1 MLIKIDC
8 RETKL
13 FQLCTALGDE
23 TKPVTLVSASLPLGD
38 VIICDDAGNEKVIIE
53 RKSLNDLASS
63 IRDGRYTEQGYRLN
77 QCEIHNHHIYY
88 LVEGD
93 LRYYRPF
100 KGMPDKKSLLSA
112 MVSISFFKGFSLYRT
127 NSLEETAEWVLH
139 FATKLQKEGPSALPF
154 YRNKTITPTKEDS
167 SIANENEVG
176 TANQANEVSAA
187 NQANEVS
194 AANQANEVSAAN
206 QANEV
211 SAISAAND
219 VETNSTGTSY
229 TEAMAKRTKKEN
241 ITPENIGEIM
251 LSQIPNV
258 STASAMA
265 IMRKFR
271 TMFNLIEAIRRDAAA
286 LNDITVSNKNG
297 QDKKLTKPCINNIY
311 QYLINPTVI
320 TVDT

>member
-139 FATKLQKEGPSALPF
+139 FAAKLQKEGPSALPF
-154 YRNKTITPTKEDS
+154 YRNKTITQTKEDS
-167 SIANENEVG
+167 FVANANEVG
-176 TANQANEVSAA
+176 EEGANAVSAA
-187 NQANEVS
+187 NEVGAASQAN
-194 AANQANEVSAAN
+194 ANAVGANAE
-206 QANEV
+206 
-211 SAISAAND
+211 D
-219 VETNSTGTSY
+219 TNSTGTSY

-320 TVDT
+320 TVET